1 MKFIGH
7 LDCMRFFQKAIRRA
21 KLDVAYSKGYSPHQL
36 MSFASPLGVG
46 VTSDGEYIDVE
57 FYSLPD
63 ISLPELVTYLNQ
75 FMTDEIFVTDIEIM
89 PDGFKNS
96 MSLLIAADYMVVE
109 KEFEDYWNKHQKRLI
124 LNAPKALRDEYIES
138 TKLDSPIDW
147 VCFILPVALGI
158 GLQPILDIQSEI
170 LSWAVV
176 LLIVVVCFAVMQLVK
191 PMLQKKKSTIQ
202 VVKSIKAFYYEV
214 YKKNG
219 LKKLEPWN

>member
-1 MKFIGH
+1 M
-7 LDCMRFFQKAIRRA
+7 DCM
-21 KLDVAYSKGYSPHQL
+21 
-36 MSFASPLGVG
+36 
-46 VTSDGEYIDVE
+46 
-57 FYSLPD
+57 
-63 ISLPELVTYLNQ
+63 
-75 FMTDEIFVTDIEIM
+75 
-89 PDGFKNS
+89 
-96 MSLLIAADYMVVE
+96 E

-124 LNAPKALRDEYIES
+124 LNAPKALRDEYFES

-219 LKKLEPWN
+219 LKKLERVCHKFMMHPFSIFFFLQTISHNKTLQKDSSTIFTF

>member
-1 MKFIGH
+1 M
-7 LDCMRFFQKAIRRA
+7 DCM
-21 KLDVAYSKGYSPHQL
+21 
-36 MSFASPLGVG
+36 
-46 VTSDGEYIDVE
+46 
-57 FYSLPD
+57 
-63 ISLPELVTYLNQ
+63 
-75 FMTDEIFVTDIEIM
+75 
-89 PDGFKNS
+89 
-96 MSLLIAADYMVVE
+96 E

-124 LNAPKALRDEYIES
+124 LNAPKALCDEYIES

-219 LKKLEPWN
+219 LKKLGGCVISL

>member
-1 MKFIGH
+1 M
-7 LDCMRFFQKAIRRA
+7 DCM
-21 KLDVAYSKGYSPHQL
+21 
-36 MSFASPLGVG
+36 
-46 VTSDGEYIDVE
+46 
-57 FYSLPD
+57 
-63 ISLPELVTYLNQ
+63 
-75 FMTDEIFVTDIEIM
+75 
-89 PDGFKNS
+89 
-96 MSLLIAADYMVVE
+96 E

-124 LNAPKALRDEYIES
+124 LNAPKALRDEYFES

-214 YKKNG
+214 YKKNEG
-219 LKKLEPWN
+219 VS

>member
-1 MKFIGH
+1 M
-7 LDCMRFFQKAIRRA
+7 DCM
-21 KLDVAYSKGYSPHQL
+21 
-36 MSFASPLGVG
+36 
-46 VTSDGEYIDVE
+46 
-57 FYSLPD
+57 
-63 ISLPELVTYLNQ
+63 
-75 FMTDEIFVTDIEIM
+75 
-89 PDGFKNS
+89 
-96 MSLLIAADYMVVE
+96 E

-219 LKKLEPWN
+219 LKKLERVCHKSMAHPLLCYLLHNPRSIVAYSKKGII

>member
-1 MKFIGH
+1 M
-7 LDCMRFFQKAIRRA
+7 
-21 KLDVAYSKGYSPHQL
+21 
-36 MSFASPLGVG
+36 
-46 VTSDGEYIDVE
+46 
-57 FYSLPD
+57 
-63 ISLPELVTYLNQ
+63 
-75 FMTDEIFVTDIEIM
+75 
-89 PDGFKNS
+89 
-96 MSLLIAADYMVVE
+96 E

-214 YKKNG
+214 YKKMV
-219 LKKLEPWN
+219 

>member
-1 MKFIGH
+1 M
-7 LDCMRFFQKAIRRA
+7 DCM
-21 KLDVAYSKGYSPHQL
+21 
-36 MSFASPLGVG
+36 
-46 VTSDGEYIDVE
+46 
-57 FYSLPD
+57 
-63 ISLPELVTYLNQ
+63 
-75 FMTDEIFVTDIEIM
+75 
-89 PDGFKNS
+89 
-96 MSLLIAADYMVVE
+96 E

-124 LNAPKALRDEYIES
+124 LNAPKALRDEYFES

-219 LKKLEPWN
+219 LKKLGGCVISLWRTLFYVIYCIILEVSYPIPKRESYNIVCKFYFFRSSLL

>member
-1 MKFIGH
+1 M
-7 LDCMRFFQKAIRRA
+7 
-21 KLDVAYSKGYSPHQL
+21 
-36 MSFASPLGVG
+36 
-46 VTSDGEYIDVE
+46 
-57 FYSLPD
+57 
-63 ISLPELVTYLNQ
+63 
-75 FMTDEIFVTDIEIM
+75 
-89 PDGFKNS
+89 
-96 MSLLIAADYMVVE
+96 E

-219 LKKLEPWN
+219 LKKLGGCVISLWRTLFVFSPFSRYGTEKIVFIYNKAQTFTSSGFAFPQKNC

>member
-1 MKFIGH
+1 M
-7 LDCMRFFQKAIRRA
+7 DCM
-21 KLDVAYSKGYSPHQL
+21 
-36 MSFASPLGVG
+36 
-46 VTSDGEYIDVE
+46 
-57 FYSLPD
+57 
-63 ISLPELVTYLNQ
+63 
-75 FMTDEIFVTDIEIM
+75 
-89 PDGFKNS
+89 
-96 MSLLIAADYMVVE
+96 E

-124 LNAPKALRDEYIES
+124 LNAPKALRDEYFES

-202 VVKSIKAFYYEV
+202 GSRA
-214 YKKNG
+214 
-219 LKKLEPWN
+219 LKLFIMKYTRKMV

>member
-1 MKFIGH
+1 M
-7 LDCMRFFQKAIRRA
+7 DCM
-21 KLDVAYSKGYSPHQL
+21 
-36 MSFASPLGVG
+36 
-46 VTSDGEYIDVE
+46 
-57 FYSLPD
+57 
-63 ISLPELVTYLNQ
+63 
-75 FMTDEIFVTDIEIM
+75 
-89 PDGFKNS
+89 
-96 MSLLIAADYMVVE
+96 E

-219 LKKLEPWN
+219 LKKLERRVCHKSMAHPLLCYLLYNPRSIVAYSKKGII